1 MNYGIISRLDDDT
14 TTAVFKSKRIPA
26 DNIVAINQLDRLA
39 QVLKAEDVV
48 YVISVNRFFSV
59 AQLLSFAQLC
69 QTREVTV
76 HLVAQPYLDFGNGK
90 HWKTSVRNL
99 LGMMQKIEY
108 SVKTQMTQQ
117 MNLTRAQWDCIYRG
131 LEIMNLEILARIFS
145 ADGLL
150 RRGN

>member
-14 TTAVFKSKRIPA
+14 TTAVFKGKRIPA
-26 DNIVAINQLDRLA
+26 ENIVANNQVDRLA

-48 YVISVNRFFSV
+48 YVISVNRFYNLGQF
-59 AQLLSFAQLC
+59 LSFAQVC
-69 QTREVTV
+69 QTRGVTV

-90 HWKTSVRNL
+90 YWKTSIRNL
-99 LGMMQKIEY
+99 LVMMQKIEY

-117 MNLTRAQWDCIYRG
+117 MNLTRAQWECIYRG
-131 LEIMNLEILARIFS
+131 LEIMSLEILARIFS
-145 ADGLL
+145 ADGIL

>member
-131 LEIMNLEILARIFS
+131 LEIMSLEILARIFS
-145 ADGLL
+145 ADGIL

>member
-26 DNIVAINQLDRLA
+26 DNIVAINQLERLA

-131 LEIMNLEILARIFS
+131 LEIMSLEILARIFS
-145 ADGLL
+145 ADGIL

>member
-1 MNYGIISRLDDDT
+1 MNYGIIARLDDDT
-14 TTAVFKSKRIPA
+14 TTAVFKGKRIPA
-26 DNIVAINQLDRLA
+26 ENIVAINQLDRLA

-59 AQLLSFAQLC
+59 TQLLSFAQLC
-69 QTREVTV
+69 QTRGVTV
-76 HLVAQPYLDFGNGK
+76 HFIAQPYLDMGNGK

-108 SVKTQMTQQ
+108 SVKTQMAQQ
-117 MNLTRAQWDCIYRG
+117 MKLTRAQWECIYRY
-131 LEIMNLEILARIFS
+131 LEIMSLEILARIFS
-145 ADGLL
+145 ADGIL

>member
-26 DNIVAINQLDRLA
+26 DNIVAINQLERLA
-39 QVLKAEDVV
+39 QVLKAGDVV

-76 HLVAQPYLDFGNGK
+76 RFIAQQYLDMGNGK

-131 LEIMNLEILARIFS
+131 LEIMSLEILARIFS
-145 ADGLL
+145 ADGIL